1 MVDIYRVAKRQ
12 GIYPP
17 LFTDQMDKKNATS
30 LMATISSETT
40 RHFSLRS
47 QNSEYPRIFQVTE
60 TNQNARKLLST
71 DLIKLILIQIIVCI
85 LDSLLDIYSPT
96 PPLKLFV
103 LQTLLDIYKH
113 FDSSLLFCSFSN
125 RSQKQSQTAYFFT

>member
-1 MVDIYRVAKRQ
+1 
-12 GIYPP
+12 
-17 LFTDQMDKKNATS
+17 
-30 LMATISSETT
+30 MATISSSETT

-47 QNSEYPRIFQVTE
+47 QNSEYPRIFQVTGA
-60 TNQNARKLLST
+60 NQNARKLLSIYLVNT
-71 DLIKLILIQIIVCI
+71 NTVQIIVCI

-96 PPLKLFV
+96 PPLKLFI
-103 LQTLLDIYKH
+103 LQTLLNIHKH